1 MSEKY
6 KKTMVFD
13 SVLPSGL
20 LRSRCTFANTTTS
33 PSVYTTRFA
42 GNAAG
47 ICQCS
52 TFRQLHSVF
61 FHVCGQGNGQ
71 EEVVC
76 CSWDG
81 QTYIV
86 NHSREVVR
94 YHFKEN
100 VAAFTTGEIFIL

>member
-6 KKTMVFD
+6 KKTVVFD
-13 SVLPSGL
+13 SLGKPSGL
-20 LRSRCTFANTTTS
+20 LRSRCTFANTTS
-33 PSVYTTRFA
+33 PAVHTTRFT
-42 GNAAG
+42 GNVAG

-61 FHVCGQGNGQ
+61 FAVCGQGNGQ

-100 VAAFTTGEIFIL
+100 VAAFTTGEIFIV

>member
-1 MSEKY
+1 M
-6 KKTMVFD
+6 
-13 SVLPSGL
+13 
-20 LRSRCTFANTTTS
+20 
-33 PSVYTTRFA
+33 
-42 GNAAG
+42 AG
-47 ICQCS
+47 ICQRS
-52 TFRQLHSVF
+52 TVRQPHTVF
-61 FHVCGQGNGQ
+61 LDVCGQGNGQ

-100 VAAFTTGEIFIL
+100 VAAFTTGEIFSL